1 MKLNETLR
9 IVRKKISNK
18 AAIVAVALVLG
29 VVGGSVA
36 GVRYTSAYQG
46 DCDDNAIVHCGRET
60 VSQLQAAYNG
70 SSNVRSIYATAP
82 FNLSSQKM
90 AGSWAGMQRGQVD
103 KYGVVKLE
111 NGTIVA
117 RNAITAGRNPGKTA
131 AIRSQSHKMAGVEAY
146 WRGTGVNM
154 SSDAAVAF
162 IKLDSNGRFEFAII
176 RACGNPVVA
185 TPTQPAPTPG
195 ISIEK
200 LVKKAG
206 TQDEFKNDITVSPSQ
221 KVEYVVGVKNTGN
234 VTLNNVTLLDGL
246 PKELSYIGNTTK
258 VVRSYGA
265 TSTISSITTGARNI
279 GNIPVNGTAFVFFQ
293 ATAPSTAAAIKT
305 CDTGTTRLRNIAY
318 VSSDQTAAK
327 NDYADVQTCKPKET
341 PKTPNFTIVKS
352 VKKAGTNDEFAQEI
366 TVNPGDTVEYVI
378 GLKNTGN
385 VPLTNMRV
393 RDELPQNVRYVG
405 NTTKLVTSYGG
416 NKNLPNIVG
425 TSSVSIGD
433 MPVGG
438 TAFIFFQ
445 ATAPKTTDANVKE
458 CSVGKT
464 RLVNLG
470 LAKPIEVVQKTDDA
484 VINTC
489 KPKTPTQTPNFTIVK
504 SVKKAGTTDEFAQN
518 VSAAPGTKLT
528 YAIGIKNTGDTTLK
542 NILVKDVLPAGMKY
556 VNGSAKITTSE
567 GVNNKPISDNLVT
580 SGYTI
585 SSLAKGQVAFIIF
598 DATLPEASNPIV
610 KECSTGKTKLTNKAN
625 AKPESLPVKEDDA
638 TAETCKTTVVKQPGV
653 SIDKKVDGV
662 EKKEV
667 AVGQEFTYQLVV
679 KNTGDVDLKNAI
691 VDDQAQSGITFV
703 SAPVGK
709 IGQGTIPTRFAPV
722 VKNDD
727 RWYWYYT
734 IPSLKVGESK
744 TFTIK
749 AVVNA
754 YKAGNLINN
763 ACVDAKE
770 VNPNV
775 ADGKDDCDDATVTV
789 TPPVVKHPGV
799 SIDKKVDGV
808 EKKEVA
814 TNQEFTYQLVV
825 KNTGDVNLK
834 NVSVRDAAPE
844 GVELISTDKGTV
856 DATKRNVSYVIP
868 ALNIGQS
875 TTLNIKAKVTAYKT
889 GELVNTACVN
899 APEVNPSEPT
909 KADDCDTATVTV
921 TPPAKNPAISIEKK
935 VSKDKVAVGET
946 FTYTLVV
953 KNTGD
958 VNLKNAVVSDNA
970 PAGVQFISTDK
981 GSVVGNKLAYTIPSL
996 TVGQS
1001 TTITIQAKVTVY
1013 KEGSIVNTAC
1023 VNTPEVN
1030 PGQPEKEDDCDD
1042 VPVTV
1047 VPPAKPVYEC
1057 TSLGALSLGDLKYRF
1072 TPQINMSGTVTV
1084 TNVSYNFGDGSAAV
1098 VQNNA
1103 NSVDHTYAEVDV
1115 DKTYTTT
1122 ATVTFSVGGEVK
1134 SVDCAAQIK
1143 ITATPDVPCEY
1154 NPELPKDHPD
1164 CKPPVVPPV
1173 VPPVTPP
1180 VTPPTQPTPQ
1190 PPVSII
1196 PATGLGGA
1204 VSGLVGTFAATYG
1217 GYALLEAR
1225 RKRA

>member
-1 MKLNETLR
+1 M
-9 IVRKKISNK
+9 
-18 AAIVAVALVLG
+18 
-29 VVGGSVA
+29 
-36 GVRYTSAYQG
+36 
-46 DCDDNAIVHCGRET
+46 
-60 VSQLQAAYNG
+60 VS
-70 SSNVRSIYATAP
+70 R
-82 FNLSSQKM
+82 
-90 AGSWAGMQRGQVD
+90 
-103 KYGVVKLE
+103 
-111 NGTIVA
+111 
-117 RNAITAGRNPGKTA
+117 
-131 AIRSQSHKMAGVEAY
+131 
-146 WRGTGVNM
+146 
-154 SSDAAVAF
+154 
-162 IKLDSNGRFEFAII
+162 
-176 RACGNPVVA
+176 
-185 TPTQPAPTPG
+185 
-195 ISIEK
+195 
-200 LVKKAG
+200 
-206 TQDEFKNDITVSPSQ
+206 
-221 KVEYVVGVKNTGN
+221 
-234 VTLNNVTLLDGL
+234 
-246 PKELSYIGNTTK
+246 
-258 VVRSYGA
+258 
-265 TSTISSITTGARNI
+265 
-279 GNIPVNGTAFVFFQ
+279 
-293 ATAPSTAAAIKT
+293 
-305 CDTGTTRLRNIAY
+305 
-318 VSSDQTAAK
+318 
-327 NDYADVQTCKPKET
+327 
-341 PKTPNFTIVKS
+341 
-352 VKKAGTNDEFAQEI
+352 
-366 TVNPGDTVEYVI
+366 
-378 GLKNTGN
+378 
-385 VPLTNMRV
+385 
-393 RDELPQNVRYVG
+393 
-405 NTTKLVTSYGG
+405 
-416 NKNLPNIVG
+416 
-425 TSSVSIGD
+425 
-433 MPVGG
+433 
-438 TAFIFFQ
+438 
-445 ATAPKTTDANVKE
+445 
-458 CSVGKT
+458 
-464 RLVNLG
+464 
-470 LAKPIEVVQKTDDA
+470 
-484 VINTC
+484 
-489 KPKTPTQTPNFTIVK
+489 
-504 SVKKAGTTDEFAQN
+504 
-518 VSAAPGTKLT
+518 
-528 YAIGIKNTGDTTLK
+528 
-542 NILVKDVLPAGMKY
+542 
-556 VNGSAKITTSE
+556 
-567 GVNNKPISDNLVT
+567 
-580 SGYTI
+580 
-585 SSLAKGQVAFIIF
+585 
-598 DATLPEASNPIV
+598 
-610 KECSTGKTKLTNKAN
+610 
-625 AKPESLPVKEDDA
+625 
-638 TAETCKTTVVKQPGV
+638 
-653 SIDKKVDGV
+653 
-662 EKKEV
+662 
-667 AVGQEFTYQLVV
+667 
-679 KNTGDVDLKNAI
+679 
-691 VDDQAQSGITFV
+691 
-703 SAPVGK
+703 
-709 IGQGTIPTRFAPV
+709 
-722 VKNDD
+722 
-727 RWYWYYT
+727 
-734 IPSLKVGESK
+734 
-744 TFTIK
+744 
-749 AVVNA
+749 
-754 YKAGNLINN
+754 
-763 ACVDAKE
+763 
-770 VNPNV
+770 
-775 ADGKDDCDDATVTV
+775 
-789 TPPVVKHPGV
+789 
-799 SIDKKVDGV
+799 
-808 EKKEVA
+808 KKEVA

-1030 PGQPEKEDDCDD
+1030 PGQPEKEDDCDE